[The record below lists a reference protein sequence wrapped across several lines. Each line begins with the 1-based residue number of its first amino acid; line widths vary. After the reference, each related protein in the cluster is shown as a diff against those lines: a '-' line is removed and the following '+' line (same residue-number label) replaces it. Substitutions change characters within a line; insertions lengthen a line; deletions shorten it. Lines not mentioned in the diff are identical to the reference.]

1 MIYDSIIV
9 GKGPAGIQAALY
21 MKRANLNIL
30 VIGKDGGSL
39 EKAEKIENFYGQETA
54 LSGEELINKGISQI
68 EKLGAQVITDEV
80 VGIELIFAKT
90 TIQNTTKNDINNGIK
105 NTSQNDIENE
115 ENQVNLESQFNEYN
129 EANNKIIFKVKTVK
143 NEYTSKTI
151 IMATGTNR
159 KAPLIKGIKE
169 LEGRGVSYCAVCDGF
184 FYKDKSVAV
193 IGNGNYAISEVEA
206 LLPITN
212 KITILTN
219 GKDEVLVRNKNV
231 ECNTKKISAVTGE
244 KKVEKIIFK
253 DNTVMN
259 VSGIFIAEGI
269 ATSLD
274 LAKKI
279 GAEIEGDKL
288 VVDNNTMQ
296 TSIPGIYAA
305 GDCTG
310 EIYQISKAV
319 YEGMKAGLAV
329 IKYLKE

>member
-80 VGIELIFAKT
+80 VGIELSFAES
-90 TIQNTTKNDINNGIK
+90 TTKNG
-105 NTSQNDIENE
+105 IENQ
-115 ENQVNLESQFNEYN
+115 ENKENMESKLDEYN

-159 KAPLIKGIKE
+159 KAPLIKGVKE

-184 FYKDKSVAV
+184 FYKDKNVAV

>member
-80 VGIELIFAKT
+80 VGIELSFAES
-90 TIQNTTKNDINNGIK
+90 TTKNG
-105 NTSQNDIENE
+105 IENQ
-115 ENQVNLESQFNEYN
+115 ENKENMESKLDEYN

-184 FYKDKSVAV
+184 FYKDKNVAV

>member
-80 VGIELIFAKT
+80 VGIELSFAES
-90 TIQNTTKNDINNGIK
+90 TTKNG
-105 NTSQNDIENE
+105 IENQ
-115 ENQVNLESQFNEYN
+115 ENQENKENMESKLDEYN

-184 FYKDKSVAV
+184 FYKDKNVAV